1 MMQAPVEILLALAR
15 LHAAAHDLRTALE
28 TERDNAQTDYN
39 RLAALPGGLGNDHTA
54 MLLQLA
60 DERGYLAR
68 RALRNAFGGF
78 AGQVVTPQ
86 PEDLGYEAVTV
97 IA

>member
-1 MMQAPVEILLALAR
+1 MQAPIDILFALAR
-15 LHAAAHDLRTALE
+15 LHAAAHNLRTALE
-28 TERDNAQTDYN
+28 TERDNAQTDYD
-39 RLAALPGGLGNDHTA
+39 RLAALPGGFGNDHTS

-60 DERGYLAR
+60 DERGYHAR

-78 AGQVVTPQ
+78 AGQVVTPHPQ
-86 PEDLGYEAVTV
+86 DLGYDSVTV

>member
-1 MMQAPVEILLALAR
+1 MQAPIDILVSLAR
-15 LHAAAHDLRTALE
+15 LHAATHDLRTALE
-28 TERDNAQTDYN
+28 TERDNAQTDYY
-39 RLAALPGGLGNDHTA
+39 RLAALPGSFGNDHTA

-60 DERGYLAR
+60 DERGYHAR

-78 AGQVVTPQ
+78 AGAVCIPQ
-86 PEDLGYEAVTV
+86 PEDLGYDAVTV

>member
-1 MMQAPVEILLALAR
+1 MQAPTEILIALAR
-15 LHAAAHDLRTALE
+15 LHAAAHHLRAALE
-28 TERDNAQTDYN
+28 LEIANAQIDYD

-60 DERGYLAR
+60 DERGYHAR
-68 RALRNAFGGF
+68 HALRNAFGGF
-78 AGQVVTPQ
+78 AGAVVTPQ
-86 PEDLGYEAVTV
+86 PEDLGYDRQV

>member
-1 MMQAPVEILLALAR
+1 MAR
-15 LHAAAHDLRTALE
+15 LHAAAHELQRQLE
-28 TERDNAQTDYN
+28 IERDNAQTDYD

-60 DERGYLAR
+60 DERGYHAR

-78 AGQVVTPQ
+78 AGAVYIPQ
-86 PEDLGYEAVTV
+86 PEDLGYDAVTV

>member
-1 MMQAPVEILLALAR
+1 MIQDVVIKPLKVI
-15 LHAAAHDLRTALE
+15 
-28 TERDNAQTDYN
+28 
-39 RLAALPGGLGNDHTA
+39 
-54 MLLQLA
+54 A

-78 AGQVVTPQ
+78 AGQIVTPQ

>member
-1 MMQAPVEILLALAR
+1 MMQAPTEILLALAR
-15 LHAAAHDLRTALE
+15 LHAAAHELRTALE
-28 TERDNAQTDYN
+28 TERDNAQIDYD

>member
-1 MMQAPVEILLALAR
+1 
-15 LHAAAHDLRTALE
+15 
-28 TERDNAQTDYN
+28 
-39 RLAALPGGLGNDHTA
+39 

-60 DERGYLAR
+60 DERGYHAR

-78 AGQVVTPQ
+78 AGQVVIPQ
-86 PEDLGYEAVTV
+86 PEDLGYDAVKV

>member
-1 MMQAPVEILLALAR
+1 MQAPIDILLSIAR
-15 LHAAAHDLRTALE
+15 LHAAAHNLRTALE
-28 TERDNAQTDYN
+28 TERDNAQTDYD

-60 DERGYLAR
+60 DKRGYHAR

-78 AGQVVTPQ
+78 AGQVVIPQ
-86 PEDLGYEAVTV
+86 SEDLGYDAVTV

>member
-1 MMQAPVEILLALAR
+1 MQAPINILVSLAR
-15 LHAAAHDLRTALE
+15 LHAAAHNLRTALE
-28 TERDNAQTDYN
+28 TERDNAQTHYD

-60 DERGYLAR
+60 DERGYHAR

-78 AGQVVTPQ
+78 AGAVCIPQ
-86 PEDLGYEAVTV
+86 PEDLGYDAVKV

>member
-1 MMQAPVEILLALAR
+1 MQAPIDILVSLAR
-15 LHAAAHDLRTALE
+15 LHAAAHELRTALE
-28 TERDNAQTDYN
+28 TERDNAQTDYD

-60 DERGYLAR
+60 DERGYFAR

-78 AGQVVTPQ
+78 AGAVCIPQ
-86 PEDLGYEAVTV
+86 PEDLGYDAVQV

>member
-1 MMQAPVEILLALAR
+1 
-15 LHAAAHDLRTALE
+15 
-28 TERDNAQTDYN
+28 
-39 RLAALPGGLGNDHTA
+39 

-60 DERGYLAR
+60 DERGYHAR

-86 PEDLGYEAVTV
+86 PEDLGYDAVKV

>member
-1 MMQAPVEILLALAR
+1 MQASIDILLSLAR
-15 LHAAAHDLRTALE
+15 LHAAAYDLRTALE
-28 TERDNAQTDYN
+28 TERDNAQTDYE
-39 RLAALPGGLGNDHTA
+39 RLATLPDGLGNDHTA

-60 DERGYLAR
+60 DERGYHAR

-86 PEDLGYEAVTV
+86 PEDLGYDAVQV